1 MSDQVLLENYL
12 LILKG
17 TTEVY
22 VHGTLESSN
31 NDVRSLLNES
41 LDEILKTQAYVYQK
55 MTEYGWYN
63 ISNVDTNTINNTL
76 QSLKNK

>member
-1 MSDQVLLENYL
+1 MSDQLLFEEYL

-31 NDVRSLLNES
+31 NDVRSLLNDS
-41 LDEILKTQAYVYQK
+41 LDELLIMQGNTYNK
-55 MTEYGWYN
+55 MTEYGWYTTT
-63 ISNVDTNTINNTL
+63 NVDKSVINNTL
-76 QSLKNK
+76 EALKNK